1 VRAALRAAADDV
13 ARMLRQQGQVVR
25 QVEVAIVFND
35 MRAVGARRT
44 LGQATRSGEV
54 IFRAAGALFERI
66 QLARRLV
73 RRVRI
78 VVSRLAAG
86 PQGGQMG
93 LPILE
98 QEHRRERLAERM
110 NQVKDRFGEGAV
122 RRASEF
128 GLARR

>member
-1 VRAALRAAADDV
+1 
-13 ARMLRQQGQVVR
+13 
-25 QVEVAIVFND
+25 

-128 GLARR
+128 ELERR